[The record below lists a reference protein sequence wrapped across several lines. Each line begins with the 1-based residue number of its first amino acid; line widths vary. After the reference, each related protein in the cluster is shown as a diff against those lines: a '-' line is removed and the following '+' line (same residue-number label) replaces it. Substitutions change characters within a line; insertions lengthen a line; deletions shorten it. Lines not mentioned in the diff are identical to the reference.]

1 MKKVFLC
8 LIAGALICI
17 TPACKSDKG
26 DDLSHHHHHNHETEH
41 QHEPAHEHEAEE
53 AVSEHEHDDGE
64 ISLSHEAAERFGVS
78 TETVKS
84 AKFNDVLKV
93 SGNIVPSPTGQ
104 AVVVAPSSGIITF
117 THGIDRGTKV
127 SIGSL
132 IATVK
137 SSGISGG
144 DPNQAAKATYDAA
157 KRELDRLKPLY
168 EEKLITASDYNAAL
182 RAYEEA
188 KAAYSANA
196 SSGRI
201 SSPISGVIT
210 SIDAGQ
216 GQYVETGAQIATVS
230 SSSKLTLRA
239 DVPEKYYGRLSAFN
253 DATVVLPYSDT
264 TLNISAMNGKRI
276 ASDGSARASIPG
288 YVPVYFTFDNDGSA
302 LPGSNVEVYLKG
314 TETDNVISVPISSLS
329 EQQGEMYV
337 FVRLDEDCYRKVQV
351 KTGRN
356 DGERIE
362 ILSGLKDGDNVVTK
376 GTTTVRIAESSG
388 VVPEG
393 HSHNH

>member
-1 MKKVFLC
+1 MT
-8 LIAGALICI
+8 GALICI
-17 TPACKSDKG
+17 TPACKSNSG
-26 DDLSHHHHHNHETEH
+26 DELSHHHHHHH
-41 QHEPAHEHEAEE
+41 QHEAEHKHDHNPDHVHHEDEDMEDEAKHEHGN
-53 AVSEHEHDDGE
+53 GE
-64 ISLSHEAAERFGVS
+64 ISLSHAAAERFGVT
-78 TETVKS
+78 TETVKP
-84 AKFNDVLKV
+84 AKFHDVLKV
-93 SGNIVPSPTGQ
+93 SGYIAPSTTGE
-104 AVVVAPSSGIITF
+104 AVVVAPTSGIITF
-117 THGIDRGTKV
+117 AGGIERGSKV
-127 SIGSL
+127 SSGAI

-137 SSGISGG
+137 SSGVSGG
-144 DPNQAAKATYDAA
+144 DPNQAAKATYEAA

-168 EEKLITASDYNAAL
+168 EEKLVTASDYNAAL

-188 KAAYSANA
+188 KASYSANA
-196 SSGRI
+196 SAGRI

-216 GQYVETGAQIATVS
+216 GQYVETGEMIATVS

-239 DVPEKYYGRLSAFN
+239 DVPEKYYSRLSSIN
-253 DATVVLPYSDT
+253 DATVRLPYSET
-264 TLNISAMNGKRI
+264 VLTIGQMNGKRI

-288 YVPVYFTFDNDGSA
+288 YIPVYFTFDNDGSV

-314 TETDNVISVPISSLS
+314 QEIDDVISVPISALS
-329 EQQGEMYV
+329 EQQGEMFV

-356 DGERIE
+356 DGECIE
-362 ILSGLKDGDNVVTK
+362 ILSGLKAGDNVVTK